1 MAKKRNWR
9 GVSDK
14 VAKDKQEIYNSREW
28 KELTI
33 LKKRANPLCEQCIKD
48 GEAIGIPGGYVKSV
62 ECVHHIIPIETAR
75 TKEEMRR
82 LAFDWNNL
90 MSLCKSCHARI
101 HKEIGS
107 NTAKIVRQRA
117 EARQDRWADNLMNKF
132 TINNQETMQEN
143 KRMSIFGTLNYEK
156 LKDMTM
162 DERKLEVTNHAKDVL
177 TRKTTDG
184 KGPQIPDDDHDPYD
198 VTAEYTIMD
207 CRYNKQGKIL
217 ATFKAQ
223 RTNEGMNI
231 ELVSFESVT
240 S

>member
-1 MAKKRNWR
+1 MKQKKRNWR

-14 VAKDKQEIYNSREW
+14 VAKDKAEIYNSREW
-28 KELTI
+28 KELRIAKLRST
-33 LKKRANPLCEQCIKD
+33 NGLCEECLK
-48 GEAIGIPGGYVKSV
+48 EGIVTSAR
-62 ECVHHIIPIETAR
+62 CVHHVVPIETAR
-75 TKEEMRR
+75 TKDEMKR
-82 LAFDWNNL
+82 LAFDFNNL
-90 MSLCKSCHARI
+90 RALCFACHAHI
-101 HKEIGS
+101 HKELGS

-117 EARQDRWADNLMNKF
+117 EARQDRWADNLMSKF
-132 TINNQETMQEN
+132 TINNQGTMQEN
-143 KRMSIFGTLNYEK
+143 KRLGIFGTLNYEK

-162 DERKLEVTNHAKDVL
+162 DERKIAVTNHVKDVL
-177 TRKTTDG
+177 SRKTMDG
-184 KGPQIPDDDHDPYD
+184 KGPQIPDDDQDPYD

-223 RTNEGMNI
+223 RTIEGLTI